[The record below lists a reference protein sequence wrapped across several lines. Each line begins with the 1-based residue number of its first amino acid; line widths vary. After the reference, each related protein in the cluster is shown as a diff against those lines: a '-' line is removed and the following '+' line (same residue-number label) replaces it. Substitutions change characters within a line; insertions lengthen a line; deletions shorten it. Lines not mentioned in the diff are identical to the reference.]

1 MPYACDTRLDVP
13 NQFVSRYERPTLLL
27 DLLQKHV
34 QGLKIW
40 GVRYRQLDNGGC
52 SFQEPMNRQTAFRS
66 YPLGWCK
73 PTDGHHAQKIKL
85 PIIITTTLPMP
96 LIFSSTSGPLSPTA
110 RTPPLLTTLT
120 PRTRLRSLPRNRLE
134 GNSNMFRYSNY
145 AFLLLLLLF

>member
-27 DLLQKHV
+27 DLLHKHV

-40 GVRYRQLDNGGC
+40 GARYRQLDNGGC
-52 SFQEPMNRQTAFRS
+52 SFQEPMNRKTAFRS

-85 PIIITTTLPMP
+85 PIIIQCTFKWYTV
-96 LIFSSTSGPLSPTA
+96 
-110 RTPPLLTTLT
+110 
-120 PRTRLRSLPRNRLE
+120 TRQLGQIIKEGLVNDHLYPIDLRNQGTFLNFMVRIK
-134 GNSNMFRYSNY
+134 GFYQFRIHRQ
-145 AFLLLLLLF
+145 F